1 MVRKRKKDKNP
12 YLLASQIVEQFD
24 FIEEIYPEVEV
35 NMELLPV
42 SLLEL
47 QRTAEPFAGSDLG
60 DCLQMLCRFFEELER
75 RKCLEAED
83 IVEAYLAK
91 EQAVFLIGQESSH
104 ILKTD
109 SNSRLHYYQIRL
121 ESLEHAKILAQR
133 AIDQAGSYY
142 RQMRGKQLLA
152 QNKRFY
158 AAVRQKTAEITG
170 KL

>member
-12 YLLASQIVEQFD
+12 YLPVSQIVEQFD

-42 SLLEL
+42 SLPEL
-47 QRTAEPFAGSDLG
+47 QRAAEPFTGSDLG
-60 DCLQMLCRFFEELER
+60 DCLQMLCRFLEGLEH

-91 EQAVFLIGQESSH
+91 EQAVFLIRQESSY

-158 AAVRQKTAEITG
+158 AAVRQKTAEITE